1 MIEKGCLEGV
11 NEIYGFHNWPSGK
24 LGDLWCKEG
33 PVMAK
38 YTELNIRITGE
49 GGHGSSPEGIKV
61 AILKGV

>member
-1 MIEKGCLEGV
+1 M
-11 NEIYGFHNWPSGK
+11 
-24 LGDLWCKEG
+24 GDIWCKEG

>member
-1 MIEKGCLEGV
+1 
-11 NEIYGFHNWPSGK
+11 
-24 LGDLWCKEG
+24 
-33 PVMAK
+33 MAK